1 MTKHL
6 SEAAR
11 LAGQVEADLTAIY
24 ALAAAIRD
32 DRAYEGSDP
41 PPRLDAEQQ
50 DAIHHA
56 ICRLAHFGLR
66 AFHDL
71 MSELEVP
78 A

>member
-1 MTKHL
+1 MRKHI
-6 SEAAR
+6 SEGKL
-11 LAGQVEADLTAIY
+11 LADQVEADLLAIY
-24 ALAAAIRD
+24 ALSAAIRD
-32 DRAYEGSDP
+32 DRAHEGCNP

-56 ICRLAHFGLR
+56 ICRLSHFGLR

-71 MSELEVP
+71 LNELEVP